1 MTITI
6 VVFIIVL
13 ALAFEFI
20 NGFHDTANAVATSVA
35 TRSLTPF
42 QAIILAAICNII
54 GALISTNVALTIGS
68 GLVDANTVTGIVV
81 IAALFAAITWNLITW
96 WFGIPSSSSHAL
108 IGGLIGAIWVHNGA
122 YAINFTNLGYKVI
135 LPMIASPILA
145 FILAFVVM
153 IIMTRIFSDNRNP
166 RKTNNY
172 IREMQV
178 LSTAFL
184 SFSHGSNDAQK
195 TMAIISLTLLSY
207 GMIDTM
213 YIPTWVILACAICM
227 GLGTLS
233 GGMRIIKTLSTRVAK
248 LKPANGFAAE
258 ISSASLI
265 FMASL
270 LGFPVSTTQ
279 AASGSIMGAGITG
292 KKSLRWDIIQKMV
305 VAWCLTLPICM
316 GISIFFL
323 KVIML
328 IKHI

>member
-6 VVFIIVL
+6 VIFIITL

-54 GALISTNVALTIGS
+54 GALISTNVALTIGK
-68 GLVDANTVTGIVV
+68 GLVDASAITGIVIV
-81 IAALFAAITWNLITW
+81 AALFAAITWNLLTW

-108 IGGLIGAIWVHNGA
+108 IGGLIGAAWVHNGA
-122 YAINFTNLGYKVI
+122 SSINLTNLSYKVI

-145 FILAFVVM
+145 FALSFIVM
-153 IIMTRIFSDNRNP
+153 IIMTKIFSGSQNP

-184 SFSHGSNDAQK
+184 SLSHGSNDAQK

-213 YIPTWVILACAICM
+213 HIPTWVILACAICM

-258 ISSASLI
+258 LSSASLI
-265 FMASL
+265 FIASI

-279 AASGSIMGAGITG
+279 AASGSIMGAGATG
-292 KKSLRWDIIQKMV
+292 KKTLRWDIIKRMV
-305 VAWCLTLPICM
+305 VAWCLTIPICM
-316 GISIFFL
+316 LLSILFL
-323 KVIML
+323 KIIILV
-328 IKHI
+328 KHI

>member
-1 MTITI
+1 M
-6 VVFIIVL
+6 
-13 ALAFEFI
+13 
-20 NGFHDTANAVATSVA
+20 
-35 TRSLTPF
+35 
-42 QAIILAAICNII
+42 
-54 GALISTNVALTIGS
+54 
-68 GLVDANTVTGIVV
+68 
-81 IAALFAAITWNLITW
+81 ITW

-108 IGGLIGAIWVHNGA
+108 IGGLIGAIWVHNGST
-122 YAINFTNLGYKVI
+122 AINFTNLGYKVV
-135 LPMIASPILA
+135 LPMIFSPILA
-145 FILAFVVM
+145 FILAFIVKL
-153 IIMTRIFSDNRNP
+153 IMTKIFSGSKNP

-207 GMIDTM
+207 GMIDHM
-213 YIPTWVILACAICM
+213 HIPTWVILACALCM

-265 FMASL
+265 FVASL

-279 AASGSIMGAGITG
+279 AASGSIMGAGATG
-292 KKSLRWDIIQKMV
+292 KKSLRWDIIQRMV
-305 VAWCLTLPICM
+305 IAWCLTLPICM
-316 GISIFFL
+316 GIAIFFL
-323 KVIML
+323 KL
-328 IKHI
+328 IVLVKHI